1 MLRTFQLVMLV
12 FVLFVSIS
20 AFTSHRTGSSS
31 QQIRVNL
38 GVNSAASYLEFS
50 TVDPNLATRHLRICA
65 IEKGGCRTSTNEKFK
80 RDTGKKTFALRAL
93 RAVPAFLKPAIFPRL
108 HLLTPLALSS
118 NQPSHSRRVFF
129 ASGIIRSRLRIYQR
143 TP

>member
-1 MLRTFQLVMLV
+1 MLIQNPECAQNIPVGYVGICTL
-12 FVLFVSIS
+12 VSIS

-80 RDTGKKTFALRAL
+80 RYTGKK
-93 RAVPAFLKPAIFPRL
+93 
-108 HLLTPLALSS
+108 HLLLFKL
-118 NQPSHSRRVFF
+118 
-129 ASGIIRSRLRIYQR
+129 GL
-143 TP
+143 